1 MKLNRNK
8 KLLKVVCRDASE
20 DTITYKYNW
29 YTPDKN
35 VPIML
40 VKAALA
46 FLNLDIEKLKEAA
59 AVVCETEEELRRDK
73 KSETESK

>member
-1 MKLNRNK
+1 MKSNRNK

-59 AVVCETEEELRRDK
+59 AVVCETEEEQK
-73 KSETESK
+73 NETESK